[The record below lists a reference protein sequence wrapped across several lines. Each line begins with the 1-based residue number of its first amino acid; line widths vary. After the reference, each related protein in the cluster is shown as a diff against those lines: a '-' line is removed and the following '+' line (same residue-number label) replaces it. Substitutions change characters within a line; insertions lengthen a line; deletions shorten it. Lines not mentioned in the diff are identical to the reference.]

1 MKMNKTYMIK
11 ETLNCYHTVILDEE
25 IDIEDIVS
33 KANENKDK
41 YDTGYEAIE
50 AELEYYKQKY
60 GFDYQVKAN
69 DCGTDI
75 IEMETMQEID

>member
-1 MKMNKTYMIK
+1 MTKVYMIK
-11 ETLNCYHTVILDEE
+11 EVVHRWHTVILDEE

-33 KANENKDK
+33 KANENKDR
-41 YDTGYEAIE
+41 YNTGYEAIE